1 MNPGNVLDL
10 VLADSVDLIKKV
22 EITARLGNSNHLC
35 IQIELDTSID
45 ACYKGIHSRNYYR
58 GNYIQAAE
66 DLSLVDW
73 SLMNNMDIID
83 SWDIFYC
90 NIRKVIDKCI
100 PETQ

>member
-22 EITARLGNSNHLC
+22 EITARLGNSDHLC
-35 IQIELDTSID
+35 IEIELDTSID

-58 GNYIQAAE
+58 GNYMQAAE